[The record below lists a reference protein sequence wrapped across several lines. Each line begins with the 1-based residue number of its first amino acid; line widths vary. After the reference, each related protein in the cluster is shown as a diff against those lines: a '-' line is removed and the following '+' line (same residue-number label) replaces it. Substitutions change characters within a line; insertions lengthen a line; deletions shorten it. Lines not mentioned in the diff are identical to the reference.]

1 MGGCSV
7 PETWRHQI
15 LQTPDYVVLF
25 TELNNSLPRIIP
37 LDIRPHLTDKIQ
49 QIPGNSRGRWEGDT
63 LVVESRNFTDKTRF
77 QGSTDALRVVERF
90 TRVADETIR
99 YEFTVEDPSTWAQPW
114 SVEIPMLKTEGPMY
128 EYACHE
134 GNYDVGHILEIN
146 RNLERQQAAEN
157 TK

>member
-1 MGGCSV
+1 
-7 PETWRHQI
+7 
-15 LQTPDYVVLF
+15 
-25 TELNNSLPRIIP
+25 
-37 LDIRPHLTDKIQ
+37 
-49 QIPGNSRGRWEGDT
+49 
-63 LVVESRNFTDKTRF
+63 
-77 QGSTDALRVVERF
+77 
-90 TRVADETIR
+90 IR

-134 GNYDVGHILEIN
+134 GNYDVGHILEMN